1 MFHPSFDSLFQP
13 FLEETQISSCSTSHS
28 SSRVTACVHI
38 PVRGP
43 PGLLLVSPDVDGNI
57 LVIIIRILY
66 VRLVDNF
73 LELCHVFNV
82 DCVRSLIPKRR
93 RCFCL
98 VDCVR
103 SLIPERRRCFCLVLS
118 CRRSFFLTVCRSFV
132 FHVWVGTVGNPCCVY
147 WVLCRPIFLRSCLH

>member
-57 LVIIIRILY
+57 LVIIIIIISIILRILY

-73 LELCHVFNV
+73 LELCHVFN
-82 DCVRSLIPKRR
+82 
-93 RCFCL
+93 

>member
-57 LVIIIRILY
+57 LVIIIIIIPIILRILY

-82 DCVRSLIPKRR
+82 G
-93 RCFCL
+93 
-98 VDCVR
+98 
-103 SLIPERRRCFCLVLS
+103 